1 MAARTRRVDRTVR
14 PADRAGAV
22 VAGAVIGSV
31 PVTAVVATA
40 AASSRPGL
48 LRALLLVAPVLQAVF
63 LVGVEV
69 STKRACILA
78 ARRQCRGAEQHQRD
92 PSGGFSRTCCHA
104 SRSFLRMIAHRR
116 PQTGAASALAGL
128 VYGRCRE
135 KTQQG
140 AGGQPVHAVADMLRA
155 VKLLA

>member
-14 PADRAGAV
+14 PAVRLSAVLAAAG
-22 VAGAVIGSV
+22 
-31 PVTAVVATA
+31 
-40 AASSRPGL
+40 ASSRPGL

-69 STKRACILA
+69 ATKRAFILA

-104 SRSFLRMIAHRR
+104 SRRFLRMIAPRWPHTR
-116 PQTGAASALAGL
+116 
-128 VYGRCRE
+128 
-135 KTQQG
+135 
-140 AGGQPVHAVADMLRA
+140 
-155 VKLLA
+155 